1 MMLRIIIAL
10 FFCILAVSAQFG
22 MGGFNN
28 RGFNNN
34 NRGFNGRG
42 PQRYDNSY
50 QKIILILSS
59 PLNLLTG
66 YLIQTKTP
74 QRSNT
79 YKKLLFNL
87 HFWITAND
95 IYNTLLYAPIPLF
108 PIVAGY
114 CDGILCRLGVPNH
127 QVMNGVHMIF
137 TNIDFSLLIS
147 YVYRHQA
154 LLHPTHFLKL
164 TKKRAFQ
171 FALILWLL
179 MQSLYFPRFFTA
191 DTAIDSHKLL
201 ATYPDMGWLLEKPNW
216 SYHHMKDSDE
226 YDWVIKY
233 ALFSPWLILFMV
245 LHIFHI
251 LRGYSSCLLFTF
263 IPIALIT
270 FGIITLSWSYGLPL
284 HGSLKKDSYLIA
296 EVNFVLFGFLFLF
309 STAHSISLISMTP
322 SYRSV
327 IMSWFGIIPNA
338 QSVSIV
344 SVTTSSESQKD
355 PRS

>member
-127 QVMNGVHMIF
+127 QVM
-137 TNIDFSLLIS
+137 
-147 YVYRHQA
+147 
-154 LLHPTHFLKL
+154 
-164 TKKRAFQ
+164 
-171 FALILWLL
+171 
-179 MQSLYFPRFFTA
+179 
-191 DTAIDSHKLL
+191 
-201 ATYPDMGWLLEKPNW
+201 TYPDMGWLLEKPNW

-226 YDWVIKY
+226 YDWKY
-233 ALFSPWLILFMV
+233 ALFSPWLILFMLPAMSSSTKSYHRNLTIV
-245 LHIFHI
+245 LIVQVIYLF
-251 LRGYSSCLLFTF
+251 RMSGQGEVKLLMNTYVFT
-263 IPIALIT
+263 
-270 FGIITLSWSYGLPL
+270 
-284 HGSLKKDSYLIA
+284 
-296 EVNFVLFGFLFLF
+296 
-309 STAHSISLISMTP
+309 
-322 SYRSV
+322 
-327 IMSWFGIIPNA
+327 
-338 QSVSIV
+338 
-344 SVTTSSESQKD
+344 
-355 PRS
+355 